1 MQFSYI
7 NYKKSFLKS
16 LEYIKN
22 DDKKNVELAKKALNL
37 KKIFYYNQSATI
49 GENNYYF
56 YKICLQL
63 FPKINEI
70 YQYYQLYYNLI
81 ERMIS
86 FISIEN
92 FDDLNDDQ
100 LFFFNYIS
108 EIILDKKTL
117 TTHSQLEKIN
127 NFLFGK
133 VVDENN
139 VISSISEMTPYIE
152 NTDNISFDLKFD
164 EENHKLKFIIKE
176 NNKINRHRYSFS
188 STKSYDL
195 HNFNENIIKII
206 EKNFDYNFEKSLF
219 ENTLAKSDKQY
230 EFSKDI
236 KEAFFSD
243 LARILSFP
251 ASKKFFQDTYKKRF
265 PSLEYHFDKP
275 EIIEDI
281 FKKIQ
286 FVPLYN
292 IINSI
297 PGKIVELSTLSF
309 NRKIL
314 HLGRILVYGLH
325 EILGQYLRRY
335 YSLLTGNK
343 ISFTTIE
350 DKDLPMGK
358 EGEIYIE
365 TEFLGLRKSS
375 YLAIEEALGL
385 LYSPAFDNN
394 YPILKNFEI
403 NSNSLKQVIDD
414 NKDIFDFIQDNKNE
428 GNFKLDLEDYI

>member
-1 MQFSYI
+1 MLYIRKAISLLNEEKDEIKRLILIEKIEKGMIIINEKDYQKEIDKLKDEDIKMQFSYI

-176 NNKINRHRYSFS
+176 NNKIN
-188 STKSYDL
+188 
-195 HNFNENIIKII
+195 IIDIDILLAQQNLMIYII
-206 EKNFDYNFEKSLF
+206 LM
-219 ENTLAKSDKQY
+219 
-230 EFSKDI
+230 
-236 KEAFFSD
+236 
-243 LARILSFP
+243 
-251 ASKKFFQDTYKKRF
+251 
-265 PSLEYHFDKP
+265 
-275 EIIEDI
+275 
-281 FKKIQ
+281 
-286 FVPLYN
+286 
-292 IINSI
+292 
-297 PGKIVELSTLSF
+297 
-309 NRKIL
+309 KIL
-314 HLGRILVYGLH
+314 
-325 EILGQYLRRY
+325 
-335 YSLLTGNK
+335 
-343 ISFTTIE
+343 
-350 DKDLPMGK
+350 
-358 EGEIYIE
+358 
-365 TEFLGLRKSS
+365 
-375 YLAIEEALGL
+375 
-385 LYSPAFDNN
+385 
-394 YPILKNFEI
+394 
-403 NSNSLKQVIDD
+403 
-414 NKDIFDFIQDNKNE
+414 
-428 GNFKLDLEDYI
+428 